1 MLIIA
6 FTESC
11 DNDSPALVNF
21 ILFLLI
27 ILYILYVMIINR
39 YRSINTISDDETELT
54 IINTDITE

>member
-11 DNDSPALVNF
+11 DNDIPLIINF

-27 ILYILYVMIINR
+27 VLYTIYLLFINH
-39 YRSINTISDDETELT
+39 YTTNTISDDETELT
-54 IINTDITE
+54 IINTDIIE